1 MTEQWAEK
9 LAGDLTELK
18 MGHVQICS
26 RLDHVDQNA
35 TRNFEGITR
44 RLDILNGSVARHEGQ
59 IAEHSQW
66 HANQAAFAA
75 GKAQAVITKSQLAAI
90 TAAVGTGVSIAGAI
104 AGLIM
109 KVVL

>member
-1 MTEQWAEK
+1 MNGSGLMTEQWAEK

-18 MGHVQICS
+18 VLHAEIRTQVLLG
-26 RLDHVDQNA
+26 
-35 TRNFEGITR
+35 FEAVTR
-44 RLDILNGSVARHEGQ
+44 RLDAINGSVGRHDGQ
-59 IAEHSQW
+59 INDHANW
-66 HANQAAFAA
+66 HAKEASYAA

-109 KVVL
+109 KVLL